1 VGVGRG
7 FKIYKE
13 FLRAPFGSPITLGS
27 KVSIMNITSEDKTAN
42 TNEIAPVTTA
52 SHDIIMS
59 EKKVSNAADAT
70 LHLESLPTDVIRTAK
85 WDDLR
90 ADAMIAEEAERNLSI
105 RESLR
110 LYPKAVLWSLGI
122 SLVIIME
129 GYDLGSKSLGRVGYG
144 KITKLITVVL
154 GNLIGVPK
162 YREQYG
168 YWTGE
173 ENGYQLTPAWQT
185 AVGQAS
191 TIGCFL

>member
-1 VGVGRG
+1 
-7 FKIYKE
+7 
-13 FLRAPFGSPITLGS
+13 
-27 KVSIMNITSEDKTAN
+27 
-42 TNEIAPVTTA
+42 
-52 SHDIIMS
+52 
-59 EKKVSNAADAT
+59 
-70 LHLESLPTDVIRTAK
+70 
-85 WDDLR
+85 
-90 ADAMIAEEAERNLSI
+90 
-105 RESLR
+105 
-110 LYPKAVLWSLGI
+110 
-122 SLVIIME
+122 ME